1 MPRYHTT
8 LTGGV
13 LLGTVQFNTSGVF
26 CETVRVLELED
37 TEPMTAKENY
47 NNKLSLHTISVYL
60 KGMSH
65 DYH

>member
-1 MPRYHTT
+1 M
-8 LTGGV
+8 
-13 LLGTVQFNTSGVF
+13 GTVQFNTSGLF
-26 CETVRVLELED
+26 GETIRVSEFED
-37 TEPMTAKENY
+37 TEPMTARENY